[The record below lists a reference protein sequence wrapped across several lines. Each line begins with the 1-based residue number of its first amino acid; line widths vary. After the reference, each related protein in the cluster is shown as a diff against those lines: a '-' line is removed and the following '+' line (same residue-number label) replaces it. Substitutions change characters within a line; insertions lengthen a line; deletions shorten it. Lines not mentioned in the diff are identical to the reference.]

1 MKIKNKLML
10 AFAVIA
16 ALPVI
21 LVAAVVVLNVREN
34 AREAFETSSTREIR
48 QVENAM
54 QLFFEGIDQNVAF
67 LANDPALQS
76 VTGHL
81 TRYMATGS
89 GPGDRDPEVLRLLN
103 QLLKTHPAY
112 AYVSVGASDGGYASV
127 PESSLG
133 DYDPRKRPWYQ
144 AALAKPGQTLRTAPY
159 YWAADKVVLVST
171 VRTLPGTSGGTAAV
185 VNIDVSLRQLTDL
198 IGQIKLGQ
206 DGYMMLTTNNDGT
219 VLVDPKQPEHNF
231 KLMSE
236 LGDAYA
242 MLSKSGRG
250 LTEITL
256 NGQDYLANVFPSD
269 KLGWRFIGLVP
280 KAEVMKSAVS
290 LTWLIVIIAA
300 LCAITFAIAGS
311 VFAGLLVR
319 PIHAV
324 AAGLEGIAR
333 GEGDLTARLE
343 VRGKDETAQLA
354 DWFNRFLGAIASI
367 IQRIGQAAAQIHQS
381 SRDSIKAAEDLAQ
394 TADRQRVAVDMVS
407 TAFHEMV
414 ATSNEVARSCSMA
427 AESADN
433 GQRQVHDGQLQ
444 IDHAVDRVGRLSGE
458 IEVSAEAMRQLRQE
472 SSDIQSIL
480 STISSIAEQTNLLAL
495 NAAIEAARAGDQGRG
510 FAVVADEVRA
520 LARRTADSTSEI
532 DSLLGNL
539 ARRTQS
545 MGDQMDA
552 SLRMSKD
559 TVQSI
564 SEARG
569 SFERIR
575 ESVDVI
581 RDMSTQIAT
590 AAEEQHQVAEDINR
604 NIGDIH
610 GDAQRV
616 SELAD
621 ATRGEATHLTALS
634 EELNRLVGRFKA

>member
-1 MKIKNKLML
+1 MKIKQKLVL
-10 AFAVIA
+10 AFAMIA
-16 ALPVI
+16 ALPVV
-21 LVAAVVVLNVREN
+21 LVAAVVVFNLRDN
-34 AREAFETSSTREIR
+34 AREGFETNSGREIR
-48 QVENAM
+48 QVETAM
-54 QLFFEGIDQNVAF
+54 QLFFEGIDQNITL
-67 LANDPALQS
+67 LANYPAFQGLE
-76 VTGHL
+76 GHL
-81 TRYMATGS
+81 SRYMANDRTV
-89 GPGDRDPEVLRLLN
+89 GDQDGQALPILD
-103 QLLKTHPAY
+103 QMLKSHPAY
-112 AYVSVGASDGGYASV
+112 AYASLGSVDGGYASK
-127 PESSLG
+127 PDGQLD

-144 AALAKPGQTLRTAPY
+144 AAMAKPGQVVHTAPY
-159 YWAADKVVLVST
+159 YWAPDKVVLLGI
-171 VRTLPGTSGGTAAV
+171 VRTVDGPKGVPMGAV
-185 VNIDVSLRQLTDL
+185 GIDVSLRQLTDL
-198 IGQIKLGQ
+198 VGQIKLG
-206 DGYMMLTTNNDGT
+206 DNGYVMLATQDGT
-219 VLVDPKQPEHNF
+219 VLVDPKQPDHNF
-231 KLMSE
+231 KQLSA
-236 LGDAYA
+236 LGGAYET
-242 MLSKSGRG
+242 LDKQGRG
-250 LTEITL
+250 LTEVTL
-256 NGQDYLANVFPSD
+256 DGQPYLANIFPSD

-280 KAEVMKSAVS
+280 KGEVMQSAVS
-290 LTWLIVIIAA
+290 LTWLIVVIAVVSA
-300 LCAITFAIAGS
+300 LAFAIAGG

-324 AAGLEGIAR
+324 ATGLEGIAQ
-333 GEGDLTARLE
+333 GEGDLSKRLE

-354 DWFNRFLGAIASI
+354 GWFNRFLGAIASM
-367 IQRIGQAAAQIHQS
+367 IQRIGQASGQIHQS
-381 SRDSIKAAEDLAQ
+381 SQDSIKVAEDLAQ

-414 ATSNEVARSCSMA
+414 ATSNEVARSCSQA

-433 GQRQVHDGQLQ
+433 GQRQVRDGQMQ
-444 IDHAVDRVGRLSGE
+444 INQAVEQVGRLSGE
-458 IEVSAEAMRQLRQE
+458 IEVSADAMRQLRQE

-520 LARRTADSTSEI
+520 LARRTADSTGEI
-532 DSLLGNL
+532 DTLLGNL

-581 RDMSTQIAT
+581 RDMNTQIAT

-610 GDAQRV
+610 GGAQRV
-616 SELAD
+616 AELAE
-621 ATRGEATHLTALS
+621 ATRGEATHLTSLS
-634 EELNRLVGRFKA
+634 DELNGLVRRFKT